1 MIKPGLSWHYGKII
15 SGLSTMRVFDFE
27 MLPFHKLLVFYVCRE
42 HILGVINL
50 PSWVG
55 CGSPATIVLLFGAC
69 LLLLLQSF
77 VAKQAC
83 LVLWLSK
90 PAFLNNH

>member
-1 MIKPGLSWHYGKII
+1 MI
-15 SGLSTMRVFDFE
+15 VF
-27 MLPFHKLLVFYVCRE
+27 PVCRE
-42 HILGVINL
+42 HVLETINFL
-50 PSWVG
+50 SSLEG
-55 CGSPATIVLLFGAC
+55 GRSHATIILLFRGLSCASVA
-69 LLLLLQSF
+69 SF

>member
-1 MIKPGLSWHYGKII
+1 MFLTSAPPPGWVGEFSCPY
-15 SGLSTMRVFDFE
+15 MV
-27 MLPFHKLLVFYVCRE
+27 KLGSQIVFYVCRE
-42 HILGVINL
+42 HILGVINV
-50 PSWVG
+50 PSWAG
-55 CGSPATIVLLFGAC
+55 CGSPATIILLFGAC